1 MIHFLKKINV
11 KLIVLELIFFVGTL
25 GVVFNEFGLLRFLK
39 LQKEVNSINNDIKKE
54 IDENK
59 ALKNGIDSLDRKVPA
74 KIEKSAREKYG
85 MVRKG
90 EKSVEI
96 IEK

>member
-1 MIHFLKKINV
+1 MKQSLKKINI
-11 KLIVLELIFFVGTL
+11 KLIVLIVIIFVGTL
-25 GVVFNEFGLLRFLK
+25 GVLFNEFGLLKYLK
-39 LQKEVNSINNDIKKE
+39 LQKELNVINTDIKKE
-54 IDENK
+54 MDENK
-59 ALKNGIDSLDRKVPA
+59 SLKNGIDSLERKVPA

-85 MVRKG
+85 MARKG

>member
-1 MIHFLKKINV
+1 MKSFLKNINI
-11 KLIVLELIFFVGTL
+11 KLIVLIVIIFVGTL
-25 GVVFNEFGLLRFLK
+25 GVLFNEFGVLKFLK
-39 LQKEVNSINNDIKKE
+39 LQKEVNTLNNDIKKE
-54 IDENK
+54 MDENK
-59 ALKNGIDSLDRKVPA
+59 SLKNEIDSLERKVPA